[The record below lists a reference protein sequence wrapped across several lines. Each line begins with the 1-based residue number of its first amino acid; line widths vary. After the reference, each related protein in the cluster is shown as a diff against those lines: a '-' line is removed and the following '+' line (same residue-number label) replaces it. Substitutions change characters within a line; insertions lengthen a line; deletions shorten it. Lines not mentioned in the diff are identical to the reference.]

1 MSRPVA
7 IFIGLLV
14 TLAAMGGRAVSARAD
29 VAYTEILGVAGSQHG
44 RFLST
49 RSRVFVGDGAIRKET
64 LPKQKAKPRIQTTI
78 VPNIEGF
85 LPRIEIISKHKNL
98 AWSISPS
105 GRLRSGRLRQVVA
118 EADPVA
124 EPANLRALADLQ
136 LSQDRAV
143 LRRTGF
149 KKKING
155 YVCEHLFATVTSD
168 VRNRRTGEEG
178 TLVLM
183 CDLWVADNA
192 PGTRQIRA
200 FRRSLGRAFGLE
212 EHFCPDA
219 ALLAEVIP
227 EQAAKL
233 AELVAQVKGLPV
245 SNTCT
250 AKLRKNSPGGAGRTE
265 LLYALKS
272 DLIDIKTVRS
282 DPRRFEPPMAMV
294 TSP

>member
-1 MSRPVA
+1 MSRTIAVFTGLFVA
-7 IFIGLLV
+7 
-14 TLAAMGGRAVSARAD
+14 LAAFGAQPVSARAD
-29 VAYTEILGVAGSQHG
+29 VAYTEILGVTGSQPG
-44 RFLST
+44 RFLSS

-64 LPKQKAKPRIQTTI
+64 LPRQKATPKIQTTI
-78 VPNIEGF
+78 IPNLEGL

-105 GRLRSGRLRQVVA
+105 GRLRGGKLRQVMA
-118 EADPVA
+118 QADPMA
-124 EPANLRALADLQ
+124 EPANLRALANLQ
-136 LSQDRAV
+136 VSNDRAV

-168 VRNRRTGEEG
+168 VRDRRTGEEG

-192 PGTRQIRA
+192 PGANEIRT
-200 FRRSLGRAFGLE
+200 FRRSLGRAFGLDE
-212 EHFCPDA
+212 YFCADA

-233 AELVAQVKGLPV
+233 AELVAQVIGLPV

-250 AKLRKNSPGGAGRTE
+250 AKLMKSSGGRAGRTE

-272 DLIDIKTVRS
+272 DLIDIRSVRS
-282 DPRRFEPPMAMV
+282 DPGRFEPPIAMA